1 MKPITLLF
9 AALIALGTLNTEARE
24 RAFVDEPSTDRD
36 DIGEAEMWQEGGVE
50 LPPYP
55 EEADLVEFQVDDP
68 QARFRYFIDG
78 RNLKVGEDQ
87 VVRYT
92 LVIRSSSGSDNV
104 SFEGMRC
111 NIREFKT
118 YAFGNG
124 RGELR
129 PLKAPV
135 WERIQLHGPHRYH
148 SNLRELYFCKPD
160 RHVPYDAEEI
170 VRLLGSTPR
179 RVDDIDNDTG
189 FY

>member
-1 MKPITLLF
+1 MKLTALLF
-9 AALIALGTLNTEARE
+9 TALFALGILDAGAKE

-36 DIGEAEMWQEGGVE
+36 DIEEAEMWQEGGVE

-78 RNLKVGEDQ
+78 RNLRVGEDQ
-87 VVRYT
+87 VVHYT

-135 WERIQLHGPHRYH
+135 WERIQVHGPHRYH
-148 SNLRELYFCKPD
+148 LNLRELYFCKPD
-160 RHVPYDAEEI
+160 RHLPYDAEEI
-170 VRLLGSTPR
+170 VRLLGEMPR

-189 FY
+189 FF